1 MSNPNRASGPTGRA
15 GCRFAGAL
23 LVVLFLGASP
33 AIAQSSEKTP
43 PPASAQ
49 RIDDLERK
57 LEQAMGLINSLAG
70 EIKRLKEERTAASSP
85 APAGTP
91 AQAATLGEKIQ
102 KVASQVAA
110 VNDRIDE
117 VEEVVFDV
125 EEKVG
130 SRAVVKAFD
139 ATSLDIGGFLHSA
152 FSFVDGSNGS
162 SSSFNRQVFELLA
175 RAELGPHWSAFLAQ
189 AFIRQ
194 SNILYTDPQGRRTPD
209 FVIAGASPT
218 VIAWANYK
226 KSDAFN
232 VRIGRWVTPQGII
245 NIEHFPAVLLDPEQ
259 PQFLRPFG
267 GQTMF
272 ANFMTGINIHGTK
285 FAGMGGKGALKYDI
299 YVGNFAGSTTHVNYG
314 GRLGYKFGDSG
325 FAAGLNYSGGQRGK
339 GVAQRYNVFGFDL
352 LYDKGPLELKSE
364 IFASNEDAGGNR
376 LGYYIQPAWR
386 FANKWT
392 AFYRYDFLDNGAGTG
407 DQVENVIGVAF
418 KPIPAVHLRGIV
430 RFKQFD
436 REGTFTRA
444 NAQVYQMFATFSF

>member
-1 MSNPNRASGPTGRA
+1 MSNPNQVSGSTGRA
-15 GCRFAGAL
+15 GCFVAAVFLAAL
-23 LVVLFLGASP
+23 SLGTAP
-33 AIAQSSEKTP
+33 AIAQSPEKAP
-43 PPASAQ
+43 PPASTQ
-49 RIDDLERK
+49 RINDLEKK
-57 LEQAMGLINSLAG
+57 LEQAMGLINSLAS
-70 EIKRLKEERTAASSP
+70 EIRRLKEERPAAGGP
-85 APAGTP
+85 APASAIGD
-91 AQAATLGEKIQ
+91 
-102 KVASQVAA
+102 KVKKLESQVAA
-110 VNDRIDE
+110 VNERVDD
-117 VEEVVFDV
+117 VEEVAYDV

-139 ATSLDIGGFLHSA
+139 AASLDIGGFLHSA
-152 FSFVDGSNGS
+152 FSFVDGENGT
-162 SSSFNRQVFELLA
+162 SSSFNRQVFEFLA

-194 SNILYTDPQGRRTPD
+194 SDILYTDAEGRRTPS
-209 FVIAGASPT
+209 FAIAGASPT

-232 VRIGRWVTPQGII
+232 VRIGRWVTPHGII

-272 ANFMTGINIHGTK
+272 ANFMTGINVHGSK
-285 FAGMGGKGALKYDI
+285 FAGMNGKGTLNYSI
-299 YVGNFAGSTTHVNYG
+299 YAGNFAGSTTHVNYG
-314 GRLGYKFGDSG
+314 GRLGYVFGESG
-325 FAAGLNYSGGQRGK
+325 FAAGLNYAGGQRG
-339 GVAQRYNVFGFDL
+339 GGAAQHYDVFGFDL
-352 LYDKGPLELKSE
+352 LYDKGPLQLKSE
-364 IFASNEDAGGNR
+364 VFASNEDAGGNR

-407 DQVENVIGVAF
+407 NRVENVVGVAF

-436 REGTFTRA
+436 REGTFTKADARI
-444 NAQVYQMFATFSF
+444 YQMFATFSF